1 MRLLQPTPPVAN
13 FTHVSPQKKRPLT
26 KWTKEATSDLHS
38 IERLWKRFPEAIPAI
53 VTGEDGGFTV
63 IDLDVKN
70 GKDAVTAHKA
80 LGLDLDDAGAVV
92 ETASGG
98 IHLYFDYFEFASP
111 VVTISRSQQRAS
123 DEAAS
128 QVASRVDRQNR
139 RNCFMT

>member
-1 MRLLQPTPPVAN
+1 MSNETISRQQIAN
-13 FTHVSPQKKRPLT
+13 LNAALAADSAGCQFHPCVPSKKRPLT

-63 IDLDVKN
+63 IDLDVMN

-98 IHLYFDYFEFASP
+98 IHLYFDYFEGAGNSVDKLAP
-111 VVTISRSQQRAS
+111 V
-123 DEAAS
+123 
-128 QVASRVDRQNR
+128 
-139 RNCFMT
+139 